1 MRVDSPPRKGEGS
14 NFARL
19 LADAFRQNG
28 WKVVRETRL
37 GGRRADLLVRHGK
50 LAYAVELKSAPEG
63 RRDRLIPILAKAV
76 LQAQALVRGSSAVA
90 PLAVVA
96 SARVPE
102 ALADE
107 VRNFAIEYAP
117 GVAVG
122 VMDLEGF
129 RAFVGVG
136 LEGLNASRQPR
147 PRNLPSKSEPQH
159 HLFSDLNQWMLKVLL
174 APQVPEELLSAPRGE
189 YRSASQ
195 LARAAGVS
203 VMSAFR
209 LSRQLQ
215 VEGFLE
221 TSDERI
227 RLVRVEEL
235 MDRWRAAY
243 LRPAREWPMRWV
255 LRGDPGG
262 LGRVF
267 RLLES
272 GRRGAATAPWD
283 PRSRPSLRICLAL
296 FAAAEVLGVGVVHGV
311 RPHIYVGELRPELVR
326 RLGLMRVEP
335 GQPPDV
341 YVRIPS
347 APQSVFRGAVR
358 RGDVLASDILQ
369 VWLDVTDHPARGRA
383 QALEIERKV
392 LHQLVAG
399 KR

>member
-1 MRVDSPPRKGEGS
+1 
-14 NFARL
+14 
-19 LADAFRQNG
+19 
-28 WKVVRETRL
+28 
-37 GGRRADLLVRHGK
+37 
-50 LAYAVELKSAPEG
+50 
-63 RRDRLIPILAKAV
+63 
-76 LQAQALVRGSSAVA
+76 
-90 PLAVVA
+90 
-96 SARVPE
+96 
-102 ALADE
+102 
-107 VRNFAIEYAP
+107 
-117 GVAVG
+117 
-122 VMDLEGF
+122 
-129 RAFVGVG
+129 
-136 LEGLNASRQPR
+136 
-147 PRNLPSKSEPQH
+147 
-159 HLFSDLNQWMLKVLL
+159 MLKVLL

-189 YRSASQ
+189 YRNASE

-215 VEGFLE
+215 AEGFLE
-221 TSDERI
+221 KSDERI

-262 LGRVF
+262 LERVF
-267 RLLES
+267 RRLES
-272 GRRGAATAPWD
+272 GRRGAAAAPRN
-283 PRSRPSLRICLAL
+283 PRSRPSVRMCLGL

-311 RPHIYVGELRPELVR
+311 KPHIYVGELRPDLAR

-358 RGDVLASDILQ
+358 RDDVLASDILQ